1 MKIESKVGSSIL
13 RLKVGS
19 NILHLKRELIVPAM
33 LTIAFGSYQNASSN
47 TEDKIDDSLHFWIGL
62 KTTL

>member
-13 RLKVGS
+13 RLKG
-19 NILHLKRELIVPAM
+19 ELIVRAM
-33 LTIAFGSYQNASSN
+33 STIACGSYQNASSS